1 MNSEIHGG
9 QVRLARYA
17 GLLLMLLAA
26 WLLAMPVMA
35 AVEHSSDV
43 DWFQLIM
50 GLFGGLALF
59 LFGMDQMSD
68 GLKAAAGD
76 SLRNVLA
83 KLTTNR
89 FSGAATGAFVTAI
102 LNSSSVT
109 TVLVVGFIT
118 AGIMNLAQS
127 IGVIMGANIGSTVTA
142 QIVAFNITQYALLPV
157 AVGFLMLFTA
167 KQEKV
172 RYYGMMVMGLGLV
185 FFGMGV
191 MSQAMNPLR
200 SYEPFLE
207 LMQRMENPLLGIV
220 VGAVFTALVQSSAAT
235 TGIAIVMA
243 SEGLLSLPAG
253 IALALGSNVGTCATA
268 LLAAIGKP
276 TDAVRAAMAHVI
288 FNIAGVLLWVGFIS
302 LLADLVVAVSPS
314 YPDLSGTDRAAQEV
328 PRQIANAH
336 TAFNVINTF
345 VFIGFTTQI
354 ARLVEW
360 LVPDKP
366 VRQDVIVEPR
376 FLDSDAASAP
386 AVALEQVRMEFGH
399 MGEIAMSMY
408 KEIRPAVLEHDPEHV
423 NTIARR
429 DDQVDLLNDAVMEY
443 LQQLSSAD
451 LTDAQSAELAHL
463 LSATDNLESLAD
475 VVESELS
482 RTALT
487 AIAENIETSERT
499 RELFQ
504 GLYRL
509 VGSAAELAIQAVRD
523 NDQSCAQQ
531 VMTMKGE
538 VRHLSDKLLE
548 RKASRLAGQ
557 GRESLVHLQNEL
569 AAIDQV
575 RRIYT
580 LAKRIAKTVLP
591 EEVAAKD

>member
-1 MNSEIHGG
+1 MVHFRVNARRT
-9 QVRLARYA
+9 QVAWVLLIAA
-17 GLLLMLLAA
+17 GA
-26 WLLAMPVMA
+26 WLLAMPVLA
-35 AVEHSSDV
+35 ATGSQSDV
-43 DWFQLIM
+43 DWFQLGM

-76 SLRNVLA
+76 SLKNVLA

-89 FSGAATGAFVTAI
+89 FSGALTGAFVTAI

-127 IGVIMGANIGSTVTA
+127 IGVIMGANIGSTMTA

-157 AVGFLMLFTA
+157 AIGFLMLFTA
-167 KQEKV
+167 KREKV
-172 RYYGMMVMGLGLV
+172 RYYGMMIMGLGLV

-207 LMQRMENPLLGIV
+207 LMQSMENPLLGIL

-243 SEGLLSLPAG
+243 SEGLMSLPAG
-253 IALALGSNVGTCATA
+253 IALALGSNIGTCATA

-276 TDAVRAAMAHVI
+276 TEAVRAAMAHII
-288 FNIAGVLLWVGFIS
+288 FNIAGVLLWVGFIGY
-302 LLADLVVAVSPS
+302 LAELVTTISPS
-314 YPDLSGTDRAAQEV
+314 YPGLDGVDRAAKEV

-336 TAFNVINTF
+336 TAFNVINTLL
-345 VFIGFTTQI
+345 FIGFTTQL
-354 ARLVEW
+354 AKLVEW
-360 LVPDKP
+360 LVPDKAP
-366 VRQDVIVEPR
+366 KKGVIIEPR
-376 FLDSDAASAP
+376 FLDP
-386 AVALEQVRMEFGH
+386 ALAETPALALQAVRQEIGH
-399 MGEIAMSMY
+399 MGEITLSMY
-408 KEIRPAVLEHDPEHV
+408 YEVSPAIAEHDPAHID
-423 NTIARR
+423 TIARR
-429 DDQVDLLNDAVMEY
+429 EDQVDLLNEAIMAY
-443 LQQLSSAD
+443 LQLIRRGEM
-451 LTDAQSAELAHL
+451 TEAQAGEFTRL
-463 LSATDNLESLAD
+463 LSAADNLESIAD
-475 VVESELS
+475 VVETELA
-482 RTALT
+482 AL
-487 AIAENIETSERT
+487 AVEIIESNIEPGKQT
-499 RELFQ
+499 RELLD

-509 VGSAAELAIQAVRD
+509 VAEATDLAITAVRD
-523 NDQSCAQQ
+523 DDQIIAQR

-548 RKASRLAGQ
+548 HKAQRLSTKDADYLDEV
-557 GRESLVHLQNEL
+557 RIEMAL
-569 AAIDQV
+569 IDQV
-575 RRIYT
+575 RRVYT

-591 EEVAAKD
+591 DEVAAKD